1 MGKLFGTDGIRGIV
15 GEDLTHELALKVGE
29 ASAYVLGEEFDN
41 ITVLI
46 GRDTRISGQMLAS
59 AIASGLMS
67 QGANVIDLGIIPTP
81 AVSYLVK
88 KYGAT
93 MGVMISAS
101 HNPSEY
107 NGIKLFNS
115 EGFKLPD
122 ETEFEIEKYL
132 LGKAVPS
139 TTKVG
144 TLSTCDT
151 GVEDYVNYVAETS
164 KSINENLKI
173 VVDCAYGSASV
184 TAPLLFEKLN
194 LKPTIINY
202 KFDGYNINDKAGST
216 HLEGLIERV
225 KELGAD
231 IGIAYDGDAD
241 RCLMVDEHG
250 ELVDGDKIMAI
261 SSLYLK
267 ENNKL
272 SNDTLVGTVMSN
284 LGLVKFCEQNGIHYE
299 TTKVGDR
306 YVLEKMLEC
315 NYNIG
320 GEQSGHIIFKDF
332 ANTGDGE
339 LTSIQILNIV
349 TEKDNKLSELA
360 KVMTTYPQ
368 VLINVKVR
376 EEGKQKYEND
386 SEISKQIKSVEK
398 ALNGDG
404 RVLIRPSGTESL
416 IRVMIEG
423 INQDEINEMAKSIAD
438 IIEEKYGLKN

>member
-29 ASAYVLGEEFDN
+29 ASAYVLGEEFDD

-164 KSINENLKI
+164 KSINENLNI

-202 KFDGYNINDKAGST
+202 EFDGYNINDKAGST

-299 TTKVGDR
+299 ATKVGDR